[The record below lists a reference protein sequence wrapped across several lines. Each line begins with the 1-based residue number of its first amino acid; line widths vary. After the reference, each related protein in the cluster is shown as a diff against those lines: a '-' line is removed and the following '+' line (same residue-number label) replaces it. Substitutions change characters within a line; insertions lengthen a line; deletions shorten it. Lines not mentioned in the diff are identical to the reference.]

1 MTRTRRILIAS
12 ACTLSPLGPAFAQEP
27 PDTFRLK
34 EIVVT
39 ATRTPAARDAV
50 PAAVTVIRGDDLRA
64 RGIRFVADALR
75 AVPGVAVARSGSTGA
90 VTSLFLRGGES
101 DYVQVL
107 VDGVRMNEPGGTVD
121 FGQLTTDNIE
131 RIEIVRGPVGV
142 LYGSDAVAGVVQIFT
157 RRGEAGP
164 RVTASASA
172 GRAGRVGPQADGGY
186 PTTGWD
192 VGLGGGGTRGDYS
205 LSFSAYDTDGAYA
218 FNNEYANRT
227 VTARARLVP
236 AERSEASITARYTDG
251 EFHFPT
257 NGAGQL
263 VDRNQFSTTESLAL
277 GLDAGHNFSR
287 RVEARLLFALHEL
300 ERITDD
306 RPDGPADTL
315 GTFRSRNAAS
325 TARRSADARVNVLLG
340 AATTVTIGG
349 EAEHQSGETE
359 FTSTSQFGPFATDTD
374 DERSNLAGY
383 AQLVASPLQALTVT
397 AGARA
402 EENDRFGTF
411 TTWRIGA
418 NLRAGGTL
426 LRAAAGTGFKEP
438 TFFENYAEG
447 FVRGNPSLEPE
458 RSRNR
463 ELGIE
468 HALAGGHVVLGATWF
483 DQRFRNLIQFT
494 GQPPSPQD
502 PNYFNIGVAKAAG
515 VELTGRASLL
525 DVDVTA
531 GYTWL
536 DTEVLDEGFG
546 TDRQFLQGRRLL
558 RRPGHSAFLTGT
570 RAFGRA
576 RIGAS
581 LHHVGGRD
589 DLDFSDPAEFAG
601 IRVTLPAYTT
611 VQIGGDIAVLERA
624 DGTALSLTLRLEN
637 VLDERYQEITNF
649 PAVGR
654 SAFLGVRLA
663 FTM

>member
-12 ACTLSPLGPAFAQEP
+12 ACALAPLDPAFAQEP
-27 PDTFRLK
+27 PDTFRLDQ
-34 EIVVT
+34 IVVT
-39 ATRTPAARDAV
+39 ATRLPAARAAV

-64 RGIRFVADALR
+64 RGVRFVADALR
-75 AVPGVAVARSGSTGA
+75 AVPGMAVARAGSAGA
-90 VTSLFLRGGES
+90 ITSLFLRGGES

-121 FGQLTTDNIE
+121 FGQLTTDHIE
-131 RIEIVRGPVGV
+131 RIEVVRGPVGV

-157 RRGEAGP
+157 RRGEGGP
-164 RVTASASA
+164 RVRASASA
-172 GRAGRVGPQADGGY
+172 GRASRVGAQADGGY
-186 PTTGWD
+186 PTTRWD
-192 VGLGGGGTRGDYS
+192 VGVGGGGARGDYS
-205 LSFSAYDTDGAYA
+205 LSFGAYDTDGAYA

-227 VTARARLVP
+227 LAARARVVP
-236 AERSEASITARYTDG
+236 AERTEASITARYTDG

-277 GLDAGHNFSR
+277 GLEAGHRFSQ
-287 RVEARLLFALHEL
+287 RVEARLLLALHEL

-315 GTFRSRNAAS
+315 GTFRSRNAAG
-325 TARRSADARVNVLLG
+325 TARRSADARVNVRVG
-340 AATTVTIGG
+340 DATMVTVGG

-359 FTSTSQFGPFATDTD
+359 FSSMSQFGPFASDTD

-383 AQLVASPLQALTVT
+383 AQLVAAPLQALTVT
-397 AGARA
+397 AGGRA

-411 TTWRIGA
+411 TTWRVGA
-418 NLRAGGTL
+418 NLRAGATL

-468 HALAGGHVVLGATWF
+468 HSLAGGRVTIGATWF

-494 GQPPSPQD
+494 SQPPSPQD

-515 VELTGRASLL
+515 IELTGSATVL
-525 DVDVTA
+525 DVAFDA

-546 TDRQFLQGRRLL
+546 TDRQFLRGRRLL
-558 RRPGHSAFLTGT
+558 RRPEHSAFLTAS

-581 LHHVGGRD
+581 LGHVGARD
-589 DLDFSDPAEFAG
+589 DLDFSDPVEFAG
-601 IRVTLPAYTT
+601 VRVRLPAYTT
-611 VQIGGDIAVLERA
+611 LDASAEYRVLEGAR
-624 DGTALSLTLRLEN
+624 SLTLSVRAQNALG
-637 VLDERYQEITNF
+637 ERYEEIRNF
-649 PAVGR
+649 PASGR
-654 SAFLGVRLA
+654 AVFVGVRA
-663 FTM
+663 AIGP